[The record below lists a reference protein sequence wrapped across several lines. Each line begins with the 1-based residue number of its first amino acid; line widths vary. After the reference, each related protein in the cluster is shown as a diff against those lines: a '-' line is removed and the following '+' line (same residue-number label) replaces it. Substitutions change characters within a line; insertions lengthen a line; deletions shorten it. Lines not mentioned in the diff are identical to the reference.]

1 MRHHITSI
9 AVLLATAA
17 LSAAPAA
24 AAITVF
30 ASPLTP
36 EVAGATGAG
45 MVQVTYDSSLRTLA
59 ISAEWA
65 GLSGPTTV
73 AHIHCCTAVPGA
85 GIIGVA
91 VTPGTLPGFPTGV
104 QAGNYSILLDLTQT
118 TTYTGA
124 FLTANGGTAA
134 DAEAGLFAGMQAGR
148 AYFNVHTTA
157 FPGGEIR
164 GFLTAVPEPTTW
176 AMLIA
181 GFGVLGGAIRRQRGM
196 LKPVRALV

>member
-1 MRHHITSI
+1 MRHQVACL
-9 AVLLATAA
+9 AVSLTAA
-17 LSAAPAA
+17 TFSAAPAA

-36 EVAGATGAG
+36 EVPGATGAG

-59 ISAEWA
+59 IFAEWA
-65 GLSGPTTV
+65 GLSGTTTV
-73 AHIHCCTAVPGA
+73 AHIHCCVDPPGNV
-85 GIIGVA
+85 GVA
-91 VTPGTLPGFPTGV
+91 VTPGTLPGFPTGL

-118 TTYTGA
+118 ATYTGA

-134 DAEAGLFAGMQAGR
+134 GAEGGLFAGMQAGR

-164 GFLTAVPEPTTW
+164 GFLTAVPEPATW

-181 GFGVLGGAIRRQRGM
+181 GFGVLGGAMRRRQR
-196 LKPVRALV
+196 LSQSVRALA